1 MKYSCIDVSVP
12 SEYTELIRRLSI
24 SEISEG
30 EKQYKKFI
38 VEKVMDNGKQGC
50 VQIAIEDIINQIQEI
65 RTRNNKNWM
74 DILRLAFKH
83 APDEAKKI
91 IANITECDAEINR
104 LSKKLSE
111 E

>member
-1 MKYSCIDVSVP
+1 MTDIIDQI
-12 SEYTELIRRLSI
+12 TLIR
-24 SEISEG
+24 G
-30 EKQYKKFI
+30 
-38 VEKVMDNGKQGC
+38 
-50 VQIAIEDIINQIQEI
+50 
-65 RTRNNKNWM
+65 RNNLNWM

-91 IANITECDAEINR
+91 MADITECDVEINR